1 MYECMYWYIW
11 KHAWMYVPGCT
22 SIDPCMTRPCL
33 IIKYG
38 RIGQWVLPDRW
49 MDGFVSLHFHPIH
62 SFIHSFI
69 LAISIAPIASKGLAQ
84 DPYVAARTHDPL
96 VESHR
101 LNQCAIMSHTNAPPR
116 STIFGTHRLINTCK
130 SISFA
135 QWSTVYLHYDTACSL
150 IIWPTCGL

>member
-1 MYECMYWYIW
+1 MHVLVYMKACMNVCARLYL
-11 KHAWMYVPGCT
+11 H
-22 SIDPCMTRPCL
+22 RPMHD
-33 IIKYG
+33 KT
-38 RIGQWVLPDRW
+38 LPDYKIRQNW
-49 MDGFVSLHFHPIH
+49 PVSAPRQMDGWVCFITFSPN

-135 QWSTVYLHYDTACSL
+135 Q
-150 IIWPTCGL
+150 